1 MDIQKLALAFRWG
14 LERELSCDQF
24 AEMRRRNVGNVGD
37 SICAS
42 HDFCDA
48 NEAMSDGEDYELLFA
63 FSGRADIK
71 AFRQRWRKAFPQT
84 RLSCLGRFVALNARP
99 ADAIRL
105 EDYRGYEH
113 LRR

>member
-1 MDIQKLALAFRWG
+1 MTDIQKLALAFRWG

-48 NEAMSDGEDYELLFA
+48 NLVMYDAFEAVVGREADLHEKQVDLDLWNAAWNFAKDKYLTSWEDFQ
-63 FSGRADIK
+63 G
-71 AFRQRWRKAFPQT
+71 
-84 RLSCLGRFVALNARP
+84 
-99 ADAIRL
+99 
-105 EDYRGYEH
+105 
-113 LRR
+113 

>member
-42 HDFCDA
+42 HDFCDSNLVMYDA
-48 NEAMSDGEDYELLFA
+48 FKAVGGREADHENEDDLDLWNAAWNFA
-63 FSGRADIK
+63 KDKYLTS
-71 AFRQRWRKAFPQT
+71 W
-84 RLSCLGRFVALNARP
+84 
-99 ADAIRL
+99 
-105 EDYRGYEH
+105 EH
-113 LRR
+113 FQG